1 MIHRKLY
8 REQLQSILFLAALFL
23 CLWLAHWLY
32 DSLSTQGQ
40 PAHMFGDM
48 NSCIVNRYAMLY
60 FEPVNVNTATLEEL
74 DALPGVGF
82 KTADAI
88 LNLRQEYG
96 FFLLNE
102 ELKDAMAGLHLPRR
116 HMNALVGGY
125 LTAGSF
131 R

>member
-1 MIHRKLY
+1 MIESEVHRA
-8 REQLQSILFLAALFL
+8 QLQSILLLAVLFL
-23 CLWLAHWLY
+23 CLWLFHWFY
-32 DSLSTQGQ
+32 DFLSTEKQ
-40 PAHMFGDM
+40 HIHIVSDT
-48 NSCIVNRYAMLY
+48 NNCIVNRYAMLY
-60 FEPVNVNTATLEEL
+60 FESVNVNSATLEEL
-74 DALPGVGF
+74 DLLPGVGF
-82 KTADAI
+82 KTANAI

-125 LTAGSF
+125 LIVGSS

>member
-1 MIHRKLY
+1 MIDRELHK
-8 REQLQSILFLAALFL
+8 EQLQSILLLAVLFL
-23 CLWLAHWLY
+23 CLWLFHWLY
-32 DSLSTQGQ
+32 HSLNTEKQ
-40 PAHMFGDM
+40 PVHMLSDM
-48 NSCIVNRYAMLY
+48 NNCIVNRYAMLY
-60 FEPVNVNTATLEEL
+60 FEPVNVNSATLEEL
-74 DALPGVGF
+74 DLLPGVGF

-125 LTAGSF
+125 LTVGSY